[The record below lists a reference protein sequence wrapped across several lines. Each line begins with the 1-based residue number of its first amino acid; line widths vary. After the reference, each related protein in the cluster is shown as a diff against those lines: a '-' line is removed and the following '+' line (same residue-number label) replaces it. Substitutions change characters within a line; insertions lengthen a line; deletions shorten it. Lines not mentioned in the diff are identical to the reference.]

1 MYRKEL
7 NDRSP
12 LRIFE
17 NSIHGGL
24 GRGNIGV
31 VVARHGIGKTA
42 FLVGVALDDVMRGK
56 KVLHVALNKTVDH
69 VREFYDE
76 LFLDLAHSAGLE
88 NIPQERLE
96 MERNRNI
103 HTYVGKSFTVPKL
116 RHALGFLKEYAHFSP
131 SLVVLQGYD
140 FEHATVGDLNELAGL
155 AKEFEVEL
163 WMSATTHRD
172 APKDGKGI
180 PAPLTHVAEAL
191 SVVVRMAH
199 DGKAVHLTLLK
210 DHDSP
215 EVASLPLA
223 LDPTTL
229 LLVKE

>member
-1 MYRKEL
+1 
-7 NDRSP
+7 
-12 LRIFE
+12 
-17 NSIHGGL
+17 
-24 GRGNIGV
+24 V

-56 KVLHVALNKTVDH
+56 KVLHVALDETVDH
-69 VREFYDE
+69 VREYYDE
-76 LFLDLAHSAGLE
+76 IFLDLARSAGLE
-88 NIPQERLE
+88 NIPQERLD

-116 RHALGFLKEYAHFSP
+116 RHALGFLREYAHFTP
-131 SLVVLQGYD
+131 SLMVLQGYD
-140 FEHATVGDLNELAGL
+140 FEHATVPDLNELGAL
-155 AKEFEVEL
+155 AREFEVEL

-180 PAPLTHVAEAL
+180 PTPLTHLASAL
-191 SVVVRMAH
+191 AVIVRMAH
-199 DGKAVHLTLLK
+199 DGKAVHLSLLK
-210 DHDSP
+210 DHDN
-215 EVASLPLA
+215 ADIATLPLA